1 MIAVIIANCLMF
13 FPRVTF
19 LFAFT
24 KAPFCLQAAFEFV
37 AKVMSISFQG
47 FYDSY
52 IKKCIDN
59 SERKPYLVGE

>member
-1 MIAVIIANCLMF
+1 MMAVIANCLTF
-13 FPRVTF
+13 FLRVTF

-24 KAPFCLQAAFEFV
+24 KAPFCLQAPFEFV
-37 AKVMSISFQG
+37 AHVTSISFQG
-47 FYDSY
+47 YYDNY